1 MNVLCRT
8 SVANVKKG
16 AQWTSVRNMGQAIGI
31 FDYEKSF
38 QGAEEN
44 WREFPFHATSVGQD
58 EYPFWRKE
66 HMKKSEKRYNRAR
79 GKVGKLANY
88 RVRGLVEFIEHKRK
102 YKYT

>member
-1 MNVLCRT
+1 M
-8 SVANVKKG
+8 
-16 AQWTSVRNMGQAIGI
+16 RNMGQAIGI